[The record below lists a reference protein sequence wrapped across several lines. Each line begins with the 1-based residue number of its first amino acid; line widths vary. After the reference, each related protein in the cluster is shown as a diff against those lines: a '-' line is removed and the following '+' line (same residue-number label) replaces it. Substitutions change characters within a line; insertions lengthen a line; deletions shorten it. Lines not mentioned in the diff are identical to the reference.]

1 MSLQQRTTGTFGFRQ
16 GLLARPPMPDDAL
29 AYADFCAGL
38 HMSQTAESVSAG
50 ASLVFGPVSS
60 IKPGY
65 YYGRDNIEFMSGTL
79 WDRVEYGPDGECLGL
94 LVEGSYQ
101 NRVLPGQ
108 RQALTAG
115 TAVGA
120 VISASG
126 AAAQPWQQ
134 WYSLAPSGAGEASL
148 TLDTSAVATAG
159 AWLYGA
165 VDVRGGSFV
174 QVGTAGTGYVNVDT
188 RSGEVRAFDGA
199 SGRAIPRP
207 GNSWTVSCRGIV
219 PAGGLENAGL
229 YVASVASLDAPKRGP
244 AGAAFEVRAPRL
256 DAATV
261 AGLPRLGLWPH
272 TSSDSHAADSLTPN
286 ITGLADTDDFTAIM
300 RVRSG
305 PSASMTDAGLW
316 LFTNA
321 NGSAGTELRFSSSNT
336 LVLVDRRPSTV
347 RWTSSQRYAP
357 SRIYRMGISRSGGRL
372 AIAVNGEA
380 VSLDAGAA
388 AGLMSRPLRGFD
400 QSANQWAGHLQK
412 TIWWAG
418 GRSQAELIM
427 LTDRWL

>member
-16 GLLARPPMPDDAL
+16 GLPTRPPMPDDAL

-38 HMSQTAESVSAG
+38 HMSQTAESLSAG
-50 ASLVFGPVSS
+50 AALVFGPVSS
-60 IKPGY
+60 MKPGY

-79 WDRVEYGPDGECLGL
+79 WDRVEYGPDGECFGL

-134 WYSLAPSGAGEASL
+134 WYSLAPAGAGEASL

-159 AWLYGA
+159 AVLYAA
-165 VDVRGGSFV
+165 VDVRGGGFV
-174 QVGTAGTGYVNVDT
+174 QVGTAGAGYVNVDT
-188 RSGEVRAFDGA
+188 RSGAVRAFEGA

-207 GNSWTVSCRGIV
+207 GHSWTVSCRGIV

-244 AGAAFEVRAPRL
+244 AGAAIEVRAPRL
-256 DAATV
+256 DAATT

-286 ITGLADTDDFTAIM
+286 IVGLADADDFTAIM

-305 PSASMTDAGLW
+305 PSASRTGAGLW

-336 LVLVDRRPSTV
+336 LVLVDKSAAV
-347 RWTSSQRYAP
+347 RWTSGQRYGP
-357 SRIYRMGISRSGGRL
+357 NCIYRLGIARTGGQL
-372 AIAVNGEA
+372 AIAVNGET

-418 GRSQAELIM
+418 GRSQAELA
-427 LTDRWL
+427 LLVERWI

>member
-1 MSLQQRTTGTFGFRQ
+1 MTLQLVTNTEFGARQ
-16 GLLARPPMPDDAL
+16 GLLARPPIPDDAA
-29 AYADFCAGL
+29 AYADFVTGL
-38 HMSQTAESVSAG
+38 HMNQANANTDSNSN
-50 ASLVFGPVSS
+50 LVFGPVSS
-60 IKPGY
+60 VKPGY
-65 YYGRDNIEFMSGTL
+65 YYGRDDIEFMSGTL

-101 NRVLPGQ
+101 NRVLSGQ
-108 RQALTAG
+108 RQDLTAG

-126 AAAQPWQQ
+126 AAAHPWQQ
-134 WYSLAPSGAGEASL
+134 WYSLTPSGAGEASL

-159 AWLYGA
+159 AWLYSA

-188 RSGEVRAFDGA
+188 RSGEVRAFQGA

-207 GNSWTVSCRGIV
+207 GNSWTISCRGTV
-219 PAGGLENAGL
+219 PEGGLENAGL

-256 DAATV
+256 DAATA

-272 TSSDSHAADSLTPN
+272 ASGDSHAADSLTPN
-286 ITGLADTDDFTAIM
+286 IAGLADADDFTAIM

-305 PSASMTDAGLW
+305 PSASRTGAGLW

-321 NGSAGTELRFSSSNT
+321 NGTAGTELRFSTSNV
-336 LVLVDRRPSTV
+336 LVLVDKGPTVV
-347 RWTSSQRYAP
+347 RWTSSQRYKP
-357 SRIYRMGISRSGGRL
+357 NQIYRFGISRSGGQL
-372 AIAVNGEA
+372 AIVVNGEA